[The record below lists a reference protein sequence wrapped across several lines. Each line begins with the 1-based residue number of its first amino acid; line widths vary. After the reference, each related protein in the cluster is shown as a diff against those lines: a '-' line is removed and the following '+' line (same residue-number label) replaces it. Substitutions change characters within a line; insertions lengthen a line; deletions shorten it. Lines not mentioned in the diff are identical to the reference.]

1 VFAFN
6 QIKPILDNRVNNIWQ
21 QEIPLYSDNLKI
33 AGRVDC
39 IAELDGVLTI
49 IDFKTARKA
58 KKKEWIKNYFMQGTF
73 YAAAFL
79 ERTGIA
85 IKQTAIIIAVDGDD
99 PQIFVENVSDYLAP
113 LKEARINYKNIYGF

>member
-1 VFAFN
+1 
-6 QIKPILDNRVNNIWQ
+6 
-21 QEIPLYSDNLKI
+21 
-33 AGRVDC
+33 
-39 IAELDGVLTI
+39 
-49 IDFKTARKA
+49 
-58 KKKEWIKNYFMQGTF
+58 MQGTF

-113 LKEARINYKNIYGF
+113 LKEARINYKKIYGF